1 MITIILLTIRL
12 AFTKDPNQLDYMPY
26 FICFYIERRTDAL
39 FNEIVNLKRILR
51 YEKILRY

>member
-26 FICFYIERRTDAL
+26 FICFYIERRTDQL
-39 FNEIVNLKRILR
+39 QSEIWHLKRILR
-51 YEKILRY
+51 FENILRD